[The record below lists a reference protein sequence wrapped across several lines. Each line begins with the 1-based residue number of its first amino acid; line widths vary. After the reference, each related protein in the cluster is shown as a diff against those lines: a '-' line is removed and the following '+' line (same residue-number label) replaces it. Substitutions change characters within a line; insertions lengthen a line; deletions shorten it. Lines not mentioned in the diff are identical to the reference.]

1 MPPVVIEIRHVRAF
15 LAVASEL
22 HFGRAANQLNIA
34 QPALSRTIQNLEA
47 LLGVQLLERSTRSV
61 QLTPAGQL
69 FRDQFGK
76 LMRQMQ
82 DAVQATQRMGR
93 GETGLLSVAYAD
105 AALCGPMP
113 ELIRRFRRENPS
125 AKLELVQ
132 GSPETVLQLLADR
145 RIDCGFV
152 PGPVRDVRLDARC
165 LHSDP
170 PVVVMPVSHRLSL
183 KTKVTLPDLARER
196 FVTCGG
202 SAWESLRRL
211 CLKAGFLP
219 NLHQEVPHLDALL
232 AFVAAEAGIGVC
244 PAGVSTSARS
254 GVVLRPLVD
263 TPLSFDLH
271 CAWHRENTSRI
282 VTDFAALVAR
292 FAAGSGSEPVALRSL
307 RAGAAS

>member
-1 MPPVVIEIRHVRAF
+1 MVIEIRHVRAF

-47 LLGVQLLERSTRSV
+47 ILGVQLLERSTRSV

-76 LMRQMQ
+76 LMRQMK

-113 ELIRRFRRENPS
+113 EIIRRFRRDNPN
-125 AKLELVQ
+125 AKLELTQ

-145 RIDCGFV
+145 RIDCGFL

-165 LHSDP
+165 IHSDL

-183 KTKVTLPDLARER
+183 KTKLTLADLARER

-202 SAWESLRRL
+202 EGWENLQRL

-219 NLHQEVPHLDALL
+219 QLHQEVPHQDALL

-244 PAGVSTSARS
+244 PAGVQMSARS
-254 GVVLRPLVD
+254 GVVIRPLVE

-282 VTDFAALVAR
+282 VVDFAALVAR
-292 FAAGSGSEPVALRSL
+292 FAAGQGSEPAAMGRVH
-307 RAGAAS
+307 AGTAS